1 MVEASDNIEAKCHH
15 RLDGLEPDNLLAFM
29 ALLGLLRALETA
41 QSNCRP
47 RAFWDVAKHPWRP
60 VLTLVQPQT
69 QAAVAAAAA
78 EGVKKLVHD
87 HAVTGDNKDVKFQAD
102 AFRGLRTGADSDQG
116 AVLDALQGA
125 VLDALSCDAAIKKDN
140 TLWPTPFCF
149 MFGQGHQHFLTRFRE
164 VPVGVL
170 PKALARKK
178 KPPDLNSPPFLAKAL
193 FCVWTNEDPTDSF
206 RWDPAEDR
214 RYALRANN
222 PSGDKTMT
230 EHGANVLAAIALP
243 LFPVF
248 AVARR
253 GEARV
258 LPPSTCYDGSGQ
270 IAFSWPIWTRAASL
284 DGLRTLLA
292 HPALT
297 AAQFDGRAMPSVAA
311 VFRARRVSVGKYFNV
326 TPAQKV
332 GTGVE

>member
-1 MVEASDNIEAKCHH
+1 MVEASDNIETKRHH

-41 QSNCRP
+41 QPNWRP
-47 RAFWDVAKHPWRP
+47 RAFWDVANHPWRP
-60 VLTLVQPQT
+60 VLTLVEPQT

-78 EGVKKLVHD
+78 EGVKALVHA
-87 HAVTGDNKDVKFQAD
+87 HAVTGDDRNVRFQAD
-102 AFRGLRTGADSDQG
+102 AFRNRRTAADSD
-116 AVLDALQGA
+116 QGA
-125 VLDALSCDAAIKKDN
+125 VLDALSCDAAIKKDNTKKDN

-164 VPVGVL
+164 VPERVL
-170 PKALARKK
+170 PN
-178 KPPDLNSPPFLAKAL
+178 LNSPPFLAKTL
-193 FCVWTNEDPTDSF
+193 FRVWTNKDPTDSF

-214 RYALRANN
+214 RYALRAND
-222 PSGDKTMT
+222 PSRDRTTT

-243 LFPVF
+243 LFPLF

-258 LPPSTCYDGSGQ
+258 LSPSTHYDGSE

-284 DGLRTLLA
+284 DGLRALLA

-297 AAQFDGRAMPSVAA
+297 ATQFDGHAMPSVAA
-311 VFRARRVSVGKYFNV
+311 AFRARRVSVGRYLNV

-332 GTGVE
+332 GTDVE